1 MIETSVKTYET
12 AVLKSKQEDFLS
24 LLRSLG
30 IKKDEVKFKSNKDY
44 YLYTIDLSNQ
54 TDASLST
61 IRHEL
66 NETQVEFL

>member
-1 MIETSVKTYET
+1 MIESIKTYET

-24 LLRSLG
+24 FLRSLG

-44 YLYTIDLSNQ
+44 YLYTIDLSNK